1 LVPFGEMMSPQLA
14 RLSARASVVSMLRN
28 GVTYFIEAGAPY
40 PEVLAEEVVRSGI
53 KGVVTLATYNVLEDG
68 S

>member
-1 LVPFGEMMSPQLA
+1 
-14 RLSARASVVSMLRN
+14 MLRN